1 MKFQAG
7 SPGSESHRVSRP
19 TLNRPPQSGRAVAV
33 GKDEHQRRG
42 PLGNSIE
49 ERGGVSHLRRSI
61 CSSQSLIP
69 ASQPGLSTN
78 GPSGLKSPPLTL
90 CRCRGRRVQLEVR
103 VTSHKYGHVF
113 RPSGAKTGV
122 SEANPRGRRG
132 TTIRTRAGV
141 AGSPRAP
148 AAAGGAFVYCNIPGV
163 RFGSPPSKLPAPF
176 QGARAYLTK
185 DVPVFME
192 PCAW

>member
-1 MKFQAG
+1 M
-7 SPGSESHRVSRP
+7 
-19 TLNRPPQSGRAVAV
+19 
-33 GKDEHQRRG
+33 
-42 PLGNSIE
+42 
-49 ERGGVSHLRRSI
+49 SHLRRSI

-69 ASQPGLSTN
+69 ASQPGPN
-78 GPSGLKSPPLTL
+78 GPSGLKSPPLPL

-192 PCAW
+192 PCAWSLALIPLHRVPAGAIKSWSSSAAGETVKNCSFKPMTSKQEGSFW